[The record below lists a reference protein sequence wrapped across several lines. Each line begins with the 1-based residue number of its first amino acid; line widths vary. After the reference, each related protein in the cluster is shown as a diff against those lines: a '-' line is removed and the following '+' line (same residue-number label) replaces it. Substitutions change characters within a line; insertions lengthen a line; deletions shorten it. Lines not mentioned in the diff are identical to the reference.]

1 MSRSIRIGNAQAF
14 WGDRSAAAAEM
25 LNLEPELDYLTL
37 DYLAEVSMSIL
48 AMQRQLNP
56 ELGYARDFVDVIRS
70 LAPYWAAGG
79 SCRVLANAGGL
90 NPAAC
95 ADACRKALEQA
106 GCPSL
111 RIGIVR
117 GDDVVDE
124 LRSAAAAE
132 EFKKLDDGESL
143 AGNVDR
149 IVTANAYLGARPIA
163 DALAVGAQIV
173 ITGRVADPSLVVA
186 ACLHHFGWQESEL
199 DRLAGATVAG
209 HLIECGTQVT
219 GGISTDWL
227 NVPDP
232 ANIGFPI
239 VEVDDSGNCIVCKPH
254 GTGGRVTTA
263 TVREQLVYEIGD
275 PRDYRSPDVC
285 VSFDSLCVEDLGSNR
300 VRVSG
305 AVGHPSPERYKVS
318 ATLRDGYRSAGT
330 LVIVGRDAV
339 HKAKRCGE
347 MVLERVCE
355 AGFQIRDSVIE
366 CLGSGACAGNVLCQD
381 SDGDPDVFG
390 EVVLRIAIE
399 SETQAVAERF
409 ARELM
414 PLITA
419 GPQGT
424 TGYAEGR
431 PRVRPVIRY
440 WPCLIDRDRV
450 TPCVDTI
457 QTDDTSTAVGSPSAS
472 ETQANTMLV
481 QGGIASQYCEG
492 ESKPDFTAD
501 KDSPKTHAPRLG
513 SIAFARSGDKG
524 TSANIG
530 VLSQTD
536 RDWDFLQA
544 WLTADRVAA
553 FLQPLGVQ
561 SVERYE
567 LKNLGALNFV
577 IRGILQN
584 RLRSDAQGKTLGQ
597 LLLEMPLPTDCGRTI
612 ETEQR

>member
-1 MSRSIRIGNAQAF
+1 MSGSIRIGNAQAF

-48 AMQRQLNP
+48 AMQRQLDP

-79 SCRVLANAGGL
+79 HCRVLANAGGL

-95 ADACRKALEQA
+95 ADACRKTLEHA
-106 GCPSL
+106 GCPAL
-111 RIGIVR
+111 RIGIVS
-117 GDDVVDE
+117 GDDVLDE
-124 LRSAAAAE
+124 LRSAAAAA
-132 EFKKLDDGESL
+132 EFKNLDDGESL
-143 AGNVDR
+143 ADNVDR
-149 IVTANAYLGARPIA
+149 IVTANAYLGAGPIA
-163 DALAVGAQIV
+163 QALADGAQIV

-232 ANIGFPI
+232 ANTGFPI

-254 GTGGRVTTA
+254 GTGGRVTAA

-285 VSFDSLCVEDLGSNR
+285 VSFDSLRVEDLGSNR

-305 AVGHPSPERYKVS
+305 AVGHPRPEQYKVS
-318 ATLRDGYRSAGT
+318 ATLRDGYRAAGT
-330 LVIVGRDAV
+330 LVIVGRDV
-339 HKAKRCGE
+339 VRKANRCGE
-347 MVLERVCE
+347 MVLQRVSE
-355 AGFQIRDSVIE
+355 AGFEIRDNLIE
-366 CLGSGACAGNVLCQD
+366 CLGSGACAGSVLCQD

-399 SETQAVAERF
+399 SETQAAAERF

-450 TPCVDTI
+450 TPRVDTL
-457 QTDDTSTAVGSPSAS
+457 QTDDTFSDDRPPSAS
-472 ETQANTMLV
+472 ATRAKTLLV
-481 QGGIASQYCEG
+481 QGGIASQYCEE
-492 ESKPDFTAD
+492 ESEMTTGMDALTTYA
-501 KDSPKTHAPRLG
+501 SRLG
-513 SIAFARSGDKG
+513 AIAFARSGDKG

-530 VLSQTD
+530 VLLRSD
-536 RDWDFLQA
+536 DDWDFLQA
-544 WLTADRVAA
+544 WLTADRVSA

-567 LKNLGALNFV
+567 LKNIGALNFV

-597 LLLEMPLPTDCGRTI
+597 LLLEMPLPTERGRTI

>member
-79 SCRVLANAGGL
+79 RCRVLANAGGL

-95 ADACRKALEQA
+95 ADACRRALEQE

-111 RIGIVR
+111 RIGIVS
-117 GDDVVDE
+117 GDDVLDE
-124 LRSAAAAE
+124 LRSSAAAE
-132 EFKKLDDGESL
+132 EFKNLDDGESL
-143 AGNVDR
+143 ADNVDR
-149 IVTANAYLGARPIA
+149 IVTANAYLGAGPIA
-163 DALAVGAQIV
+163 QALADGAQIV

-239 VEVDDSGNCIVCKPH
+239 VEVADSGNCIVSKPH
-254 GTGGRVTTA
+254 GTGGRVTAT

-275 PRDYRSPDVC
+275 PRDYRSPGVC
-285 VSFDSLCVEDLGSNR
+285 VRFDGLRVEDLGSNR

-305 AVGHPSPERYKVS
+305 AVGHPRPEQYKVS
-318 ATLRDGYRSAGT
+318 ATLRDGFRAAGT

-339 HKAKRCGE
+339 RKAKRCGE
-347 MVLERVCE
+347 MVLQRVSE
-355 AGFQIRDSVIE
+355 AGFEIRDSVIE
-366 CLGSGACAGNVLCQD
+366 CLGSGACAGSVLCQD

-399 SETQAVAERF
+399 SETQAAAERF

-450 TPCVDTI
+450 TPRVDAI
-457 QTDDTSTAVGSPSAS
+457 QTDDTSTDDPSPSAS
-472 ETQANTMLV
+472 ETQEKTLLV

-492 ESKPDFTAD
+492 ESESEMTTGID
-501 KDSPKTHAPRLG
+501 APATIASRLG

-530 VLSQTD
+530 VLLRSD
-536 RDWDFLQA
+536 DDWGFLEA

-597 LLLEMPLPTDCGRTI
+597 LLLEMPLPAERGRTI
-612 ETEQR
+612 EADER

>member
-95 ADACRKALEQA
+95 AEACRRALEQA
-106 GCPSL
+106 GCPAL
-111 RIGIVR
+111 RIGIVS
-117 GDDVVDE
+117 GDDVLDE
-124 LRSAAAAE
+124 LRSSAAAAE
-132 EFKKLDDGESL
+132 FKNLDDGESL
-143 AGNVDR
+143 AGNVER
-149 IVTANAYLGARPIA
+149 IVTANAYLGAGPIA
-163 DALAVGAQIV
+163 QALADGAQIV

-239 VEVDDSGNCIVCKPH
+239 VEVADSGNCIVSKPH
-254 GTGGRVTTA
+254 GTGGRVTAT

-285 VSFDSLCVEDLGSNR
+285 VSFDLLQVEDLGSNR

-305 AVGHPSPERYKVS
+305 AVGHPRPERYKVS

-330 LVIVGRDAV
+330 LVIVGRDV
-339 HKAKRCGE
+339 VRKANRCGE
-347 MVLERVCE
+347 MVLQRVCE
-355 AGFQIRDSVIE
+355 AGFQIRDSLIE
-366 CLGSGACAGNVLCQD
+366 CLGSGACSGSVLCQD

-390 EVVLRIAIE
+390 EVVLRIAVE
-399 SETQAVAERF
+399 SETQAAAERF

-450 TPCVDTI
+450 TPRVDTI
-457 QTDDTSTAVGSPSAS
+457 QTDDTSSDDRSPSAS
-472 ETQANTMLV
+472 ETQTKTLLV
-481 QGGIASQYCEG
+481 QGGIASQYCEE
-492 ESKPDFTAD
+492 ESESGMTTGMDALTTYA
-501 KDSPKTHAPRLG
+501 SRLG
-513 SIAFARSGDKG
+513 AIAFARSGDKG

-530 VLSQTD
+530 VLLRSD
-536 RDWDFLQA
+536 DDWDFLQA
-544 WLTADRVAA
+544 WLTTDRVAA

-567 LKNLGALNFV
+567 LKNLAALNFV

-597 LLLEMPLPTDCGRTI
+597 LLLEMPLPTERGRTI

>member
-48 AMQRQLNP
+48 AMQRQLDP

-70 LAPYWAAGG
+70 LAPYWATGG
-79 SCRVLANAGGL
+79 RCRVLANAGGL

-95 ADACRKALEQA
+95 AEACRRALEQA
-106 GCPSL
+106 GSPSL
-111 RIGIVR
+111 RIGIVG

-132 EFKKLDDGESL
+132 EFKYLDDGESL
-143 AGNVDR
+143 VDNVDR
-149 IVTANAYLGARPIA
+149 IVTANVYLGARPIA
-163 DALAVGAQIV
+163 DALADGAQIV

-450 TPCVDTI
+450 TPRVDTI
-457 QTDDTSTAVGSPSAS
+457 QTDDTFSDDRPPSAS
-472 ETQANTMLV
+472 ATQAKTMLV
-481 QGGIASQYCEG
+481 QGRIASQYCEG
-492 ESKPDFTAD
+492 ESESEMTTGMD
-501 KDSPKTHAPRLG
+501 APATIASRLG

-530 VLSQTD
+530 VLLRSD
-536 RDWDFLQA
+536 DDWGFLEA

-567 LKNLGALNFV
+567 LKNIAALNFV
-577 IRGILQN
+577 VRGILQN
-584 RLRSDAQGKTLGQ
+584 RLRSDSQGKTLGQ
-597 LLLEMPLPTDCGRTI
+597 LLLEMPLPAERGRTI